1 MNVARLALLELSYG
15 ELDQALS
22 TIVRRYASPSNLSS
36 MPFIVPIQFLALGLL
51 ACVIFFIRETCNLQN
66 GVEL

>member
-1 MNVARLALLELSYG
+1 MNVARLAFLELSYG
-15 ELDQALS
+15 ELDQASLS

-51 ACVIFFIRETCNLQN
+51 ACVIFFIREPCSS
-66 GVEL
+66 